1 MAARPNVFP
10 APAQNGSAI
19 PVVDAAKKVVR
30 ELRQAGFEAF
40 FAGGFARDIL
50 INRPVHD
57 IDIATNAHPDRV
69 VSLFPGSRGFGK
81 SFGVIQVEMDGF
93 MFEVATFRQ
102 DKGYQDGRRP
112 DAVVFTTASEDASRR
127 DFTVNGM
134 FYDPVS
140 HMITDYVEGKK
151 DIESRLI
158 RAIGSPTLRFQ
169 EDHLRLMRAVRF
181 SAVLEFDIE
190 PETLKSIQMLA
201 HKLESISMER
211 IRGEMMR
218 IFMESPRPGDA
229 LELLNTTGIL
239 PVILPEVRNLMGV
252 EQPPEFHP
260 EGDVYQH
267 VKLMLNSM
275 KERSPKLIWSILMHD
290 IAKPATF
297 AIGTNRDGKSVIQF
311 RGHAEKGAEMA
322 ESIMKRFRCSNDET
336 DDVKIAVLNHMRFI
350 SVPEMK
356 NSTLRK
362 WVGSPTF
369 PLELELHRIDCLG
382 CHRNLDHY
390 EQINDFQKKLREEP
404 VLPVPLLRGQDL
416 LTAGFTSG
424 PAMGKI
430 LKLIYDAQLEGTFST
445 RDEALDWLNANR
457 SSLADINK

>member
-1 MAARPNVFP
+1 MAACPNVFP
-10 APAQNGSAI
+10 APAHIGPPT
-19 PVVDAAKKVVR
+19 PVCEAANQVVQS
-30 ELRQAGFEAF
+30 LRQAGFESY

-57 IDIATNAHPDRV
+57 IDIATNAHPDQV
-69 VSLFPGSRGFGK
+69 LNIFPNSRSFGK
-81 SFGVIQVEMDGF
+81 SFGVIQVEVDGF

-127 DFTVNGM
+127 DFTINGM
-134 FYDPVS
+134 FYDPVN
-140 HMITDYVEGKK
+140 HVIIDYVEGKT
-151 DIESRLI
+151 DIEGRLI
-158 RAIGSPTLRFQ
+158 RAIGSPALRFS

-181 SAVLEFDIE
+181 SAVLEFGIE
-190 PETLKSIQMLA
+190 TETKKSIQALA
-201 HKLESISMER
+201 QKLESISMER
-211 IRGEMMR
+211 IRGEMIR

-239 PVILPEVRNLMGV
+239 SVILPEVHDLIGV

-267 VKLMLNSM
+267 VRLMLNTM
-275 KERSPKLIWSILMHD
+275 VERSPKLIWSILMHD

-297 AIGTNRDGKSVIQF
+297 AIGSNRSGNPVIQF
-311 RGHAEKGAEMA
+311 RGHAEKGAEMT
-322 ESIMKRFRCSNDET
+322 ELIMKRFRCSNDEIN
-336 DDVKIAVLNHMRFI
+336 DVKIAVLNHMRFI

-390 EQINDFQKKLREEP
+390 EQISNFRQKLSEEP
-404 VLPVPLLRGQDL
+404 VLPVPLLRGHDL
-416 LTAGFTSG
+416 IAAGFASG
-424 PAMGKI
+424 PAMGKL
-430 LKLIYDAQLEGTFST
+430 LKQIYDAQLEGIFSS
-445 RDEALDWLNANR
+445 RDEALAWLNENR
-457 SSLADINK
+457 SNLTDINE